1 MTRKDAR
8 EFAMQTIFQMDAQK
22 DLNSLSVEKYIEE
35 KDLADQ
41 KEYVKELLSSI
52 CDNQETVDGTI
63 DQCSDG
69 WPACR
74 LAKADLAI
82 MRIAL
87 GEIFYMQNVP
97 NSVAIN
103 EAVNM
108 AKIYGTDR
116 SARFINAVL
125 GKVEI

>member
-1 MTRKDAR
+1 
-8 EFAMQTIFQMDAQK
+8 
-22 DLNSLSVEKYIEE
+22 
-35 KDLADQ
+35 
-41 KEYVKELLSSI
+41 
-52 CDNQETVDGTI
+52 
-63 DQCSDG
+63 
-69 WPACR
+69 
-74 LAKADLAI
+74 

>member
-22 DLNSLSVEKYIEE
+22 DLNGNSVKKYVEE
-35 KDLADQ
+35 KNLEDQ
-41 KEYVKELLSSI
+41 KEYVQELLTSI
-52 CDNQETVDGTI
+52 CDNLETI
-63 DQCSDG
+63 DSTIDRYSDG

-74 LAKADLAI
+74 LAKTDLAI

-87 GEIFYMQNVP
+87 GEIFYMRNVP